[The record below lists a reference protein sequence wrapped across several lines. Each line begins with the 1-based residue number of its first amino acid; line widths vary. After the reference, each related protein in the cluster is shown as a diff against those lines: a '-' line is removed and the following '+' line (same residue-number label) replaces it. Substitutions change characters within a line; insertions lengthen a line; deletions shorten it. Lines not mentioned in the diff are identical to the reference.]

1 VSYVCTSPPTL
12 VGTKNLQIM
21 EHNLTPAQMQQ
32 YLAIVNEVERYRDL
46 SEEEK
51 ENLIQESNAVLWSI
65 YAA

>member
-1 VSYVCTSPPTL
+1 
-12 VGTKNLQIM
+12 M

-51 ENLIQESNAVLWSI
+51 ESLIQESNAVLWSI